1 MTDFRENLS
10 QALCKERKLSE
21 STCKTYTS
29 LLISL
34 QKKLSDNE
42 PSINFYKNN
51 KKEIMKHIDTL
62 EKPQTKKTLLSALFV
77 LTGEDEYREKMLEN
91 VKVVNDH
98 YKQQKTDP
106 ERLKNAK
113 SFDEIKLLHNQFKNA
128 YKNNPTNSNLM
139 DLLISSVCS
148 GALEGLPPRRVLDY
162 AVMKINLKNVNRET
176 DNYFEKGKFYF
187 NQYKTKAKGGKQ
199 ELEVPKELVT
209 LINKRKKQ
217 STNDYLLENESG
229 EPYTQSSLSKKIKK
243 LFQGNS
249 QDVLRSIFLS
259 NLYKDLP
266 AVSFLQDTA
275 DKMGHS
281 ISSALGYYVKNDK
294 PIK

>member
-1 MTDFRENLS
+1 MTEFRQSLGEL
-10 QALCKERKLSE
+10 LCKERNLSD

-29 LLISL
+29 LLMSL

-42 PSINFYKNN
+42 PKLSFYKNN
-51 KKEIMKHIDTL
+51 KNEIMEHIDTL

-77 LTGEDEYREKMLEN
+77 LTADDDYREKMLEN

-106 ERLKNAK
+106 ERLKNVK

-128 YKNNPTNSNLM
+128 YKNNPTNENQM
-139 DLLISSVCS
+139 NLLISSVCS
-148 GALEGLPPRRVLDY
+148 GAMEGLPPRRVLDY
-162 AVMKINLKNVNRET
+162 AILKTKNFNRET

-187 NQYKTKAKGGKQ
+187 NQYKTKQKGKQ

-217 STNDYLLENESG
+217 STSDYLLENESG

-266 AVSFLQDTA
+266 AVAFLQDTA

-281 ISSALGYYVKNDK
+281 ISSALGYYVKKDK
-294 PIK
+294 P

>member
-1 MTDFRENLS
+1 MSEFKQTLGEHLCKARNLS
-10 QALCKERKLSE
+10 A

-29 LLISL
+29 LLLSL
-34 QKKLSDNE
+34 QKKLTDNE
-42 PSINFYKNN
+42 PKVSFYKNN
-51 KKEIMKHIDTL
+51 KKEIMEHIDSL

-77 LTGEDEYREKMLEN
+77 LTADDDYREKMMEN

-106 ERLKNAK
+106 ERLKNVK
-113 SFDEIKLLHNQFKNA
+113 SFDEIKLLHNQFKNV
-128 YKNNPTNSNLM
+128 YKNNPSTENLM
-139 DLLISSVCS
+139 NLLISSVCS
-148 GALEGLPPRRVLDY
+148 GAVEGLPPRRVLDY
-162 AVMKINLKNVNRET
+162 AVMKTKGYNRET

-187 NQYKTKAKGGKQ
+187 NQFKTKGAKGKQ
-199 ELEVPKELVT
+199 EMTVPKELVT
-209 LINKRKKQ
+209 LINKRKKM
-217 STNDYLLENESG
+217 SNSDYLLENESG
-229 EPYTQSSLSKKIKK
+229 EPFTQSALSKRIKK
-243 LFQGNS
+243 MFQGNS

-281 ISSALGYYVKNDK
+281 IDSALSFYVKKD
-294 PIK
+294 

>member
-1 MTDFRENLS
+1 MTEFRESLAL
-10 QALCKERKLSE
+10 ALCKERTLSA

-29 LLISL
+29 LLMSL

-42 PSINFYKNN
+42 PTVNFYKSN
-51 KKEIMKHIDTL
+51 KKEIIKHIDTL

-77 LTGEDEYREKMLEN
+77 LTGDDEYREKMLEN

-98 YKQQKTDP
+98 YRQQKTDP
-106 ERLKNAK
+106 ERLKHAK

-148 GALEGLPPRRVLDY
+148 GALDGLPPRRVLDY
-162 AVMKINLKNVNRET
+162 AVMKVKNFNRET
-176 DNYFEKGKFYF
+176 DNYFEKGKFHF

-199 ELEVPKELVT
+199 EMEVPKELVT

-217 STNDYLLENESG
+217 STNDFLLENESG

-243 LFQGNS
+243 MFQGNS
-249 QDVLRSIFLS
+249 QDVLRSIFLT

-266 AVSFLQDTA
+266 DVSFLKDTA
-275 DKMGHS
+275 DKMAHS
-281 ISSALGYYVKNDK
+281 IDAALSFYVKKDK
-294 PIK
+294 P

>member
-1 MTDFRENLS
+1 MSEFKQDLS
-10 QALCKERKLSE
+10 EALCKERKLSA

-29 LLISL
+29 LLIST

-42 PSINFYKNN
+42 PNIHFYKTN

-62 EKPQTKKTLLSALFV
+62 EKAQTKKTLLSALFV
-77 LTGEDEYREKMLEN
+77 LTGDDDYREQMLEN

-106 ERLKNAK
+106 ERLKHAK
-113 SFDEIKLLHNQFKNA
+113 SFEEIKLLHNQFKNA
-128 YKNNPTNSNLM
+128 YKNNPTNSNLI

-162 AVMKINLKNVNRET
+162 AVMKIKGYNRET

-187 NQYKTKAKGGKQ
+187 NQYKTKAKGKQ
-199 ELEVPKELVT
+199 ELEVPKELIT
-209 LINKRKKQ
+209 LINKRKKVA
-217 STNDYLLENESG
+217 TNDYLLENESG

-259 NLYKDLP
+259 YLYKDLP

-281 ISSALGYYVKNDK
+281 IDAALSFYVKKDK
-294 PIK
+294 P

>member
-1 MTDFRENLS
+1 MTEFKQKLEE
-10 QALCKERKLSE
+10 ALCKERNLSA
-21 STCKTYTS
+21 STCKTYLS
-29 LLISL
+29 LLTSV
-34 QKKLSDNE
+34 QKKLSDGDLTV
-42 PSINFYKNN
+42 SFYKTNVA
-51 KKEIMKHIDTL
+51 EILEHIDGL
-62 EKPQTKKTLLSALFV
+62 EKPQTRKTLLSALFV
-77 LTGEDEYREKMLEN
+77 LTGDEDYKEKMLEN

-106 ERLKNAK
+106 DRLKNVK
-113 SFDEIKLLHNQFKNA
+113 SFDEIKVLHNQFKNA

-148 GALEGLPPRRVLDY
+148 GAVEGLPPRRVLDY
-162 AVMKINLKNVNRET
+162 AVMKLKGYNRET

-187 NQYKTKAKGGKQ
+187 NQFKTKGHKGKQ
-199 ELEVPKELVT
+199 EMEVPKEVIT
-209 LINKRKKQ
+209 LINKRKKTA
-217 STNDYLLENESG
+217 TNDFLLDNESN

-249 QDVLRSIFLS
+249 QDVLRSIYLS

-281 ISSALGYYVKNDK
+281 ISSALGYYVKKD
-294 PIK
+294 

>member
-1 MTDFRENLS
+1 MSEFKQTLGEHLCKARNLS
-10 QALCKERKLSE
+10 A

-29 LLISL
+29 LLLSL
-34 QKKLSDNE
+34 QKKLTDNE
-42 PSINFYKNN
+42 PKVSFYKNN
-51 KKEIMKHIDTL
+51 KKEIMEHIDSL

-77 LTGEDEYREKMLEN
+77 LTADDDYREKMMEN

-106 ERLKNAK
+106 ERLKNVK
-113 SFDEIKLLHNQFKNA
+113 SFDEIKLLHNQFKNV
-128 YKNNPTNSNLM
+128 YKNNPSTENLM
-139 DLLISSVCS
+139 NLLISSVCS
-148 GALEGLPPRRVLDY
+148 GAVEGLPPRRVLDY
-162 AVMKINLKNVNRET
+162 AVMKTKGYNRET

-187 NQYKTKAKGGKQ
+187 NQFKTKGAKGKQ
-199 ELEVPKELVT
+199 EMTVPKELVT
-209 LINKRKKQ
+209 LINKRKKM
-217 STNDYLLENESG
+217 SNSDYLLENESG
-229 EPYTQSSLSKKIKK
+229 EPFTQSALSKRIKK
-243 LFQGNS
+243 MFQGNS

-281 ISSALGYYVKNDK
+281 IDSALSFYVKKDK
-294 PIK
+294 P

>member
-1 MTDFRENLS
+1 MSEFRETLS
-10 QALCKERKLSE
+10 EALCKERNLSA
-21 STCKTYTS
+21 STCKTYSS

-34 QKKLSDNE
+34 QKKLSENE
-42 PSINFYKNN
+42 PIVNFYKSN

-62 EKPQTKKTLLSALFV
+62 EKAQTKKTLLSALFV
-77 LTGEDEYREKMLEN
+77 LTGDDEYREKMLEN

-98 YKQQKTDP
+98 YRQQKTDP

-128 YKNNPTNSNLM
+128 YKNNPTNSNLI

-162 AVMKINLKNVNRET
+162 AVMKVKNFNRET

-187 NQYKTKAKGGKQ
+187 NQYKTKAKGKQ

-217 STNDYLLENESG
+217 STSDYLLENESG

-281 ISSALGYYVKNDK
+281 IDAALSFYVKKDK
-294 PIK
+294 P

>member
-1 MTDFRENLS
+1 MTEFRESLAK
-10 QALCKERKLSE
+10 ALCKERNLSA
-21 STCKTYTS
+21 STCKTYSS
-29 LLISL
+29 LLMSI

-42 PSINFYKNN
+42 PTVNFYKSN

-62 EKPQTKKTLLSALFV
+62 EKAQTKKTLLSALFV
-77 LTGEDEYREKMLEN
+77 LTGDDDYREKMLEN

-98 YKQQKTDP
+98 YRQQKTDP
-106 ERLKNAK
+106 ERLKHAK

-148 GALEGLPPRRVLDY
+148 GALDGLPPRRVLDY
-162 AVMKINLKNVNRET
+162 AVMKTKGYNRET

-199 ELEVPKELVT
+199 ELPVPKELVT

-217 STNDYLLENESG
+217 SSSDYLLENESG

-281 ISSALGYYVKNDK
+281 IDAALSFYVKKDK
-294 PIK
+294 P

>member
-1 MTDFRENLS
+1 MSEFKQKLEE
-10 QALCKERKLSE
+10 ALCKERNLSA
-21 STCKTYTS
+21 STCKTYLS
-29 LLISL
+29 LLSSV
-34 QKKLSDNE
+34 QKKLSDGDLTV
-42 PSINFYKNN
+42 SFYKTNI
-51 KKEIMKHIDTL
+51 KEILEHIDGL
-62 EKPQTKKTLLSALFV
+62 EKPQTRKTLLSALFV
-77 LTGEDEYREKMLEN
+77 LTGDEDYKEKMLEN

-106 ERLKNAK
+106 DRLKSVK
-113 SFDEIKLLHNQFKNA
+113 SFDEIKTLHNQFKNA

-148 GALEGLPPRRVLDY
+148 GAVEGLPPRRVLDY
-162 AVMKINLKNVNRET
+162 AVMKLKGYNRET

-187 NQYKTKAKGGKQ
+187 NQFKTKGHKGKQ
-199 ELEVPKELVT
+199 EMEVPKEVIT
-209 LINKRKKQ
+209 LINKRKKTA
-217 STNDYLLENESG
+217 TNDFLLDNESN

-249 QDVLRSIFLS
+249 QDVLRSIYLS
-259 NLYKDLP
+259 NLYRDLP

-281 ISSALGYYVKNDK
+281 IDSALSYYVKKDK
-294 PIK
+294 V

>member
-1 MTDFRENLS
+1 MSDFRENLAQS
-10 QALCKERKLSE
+10 LCKERNLSA

-34 QKKLSDNE
+34 QKKLSNNE
-42 PSINFYKNN
+42 PSVNFYKSN
-51 KKEIMKHIDTL
+51 KKEIMKHIDSL
-62 EKPQTKKTLLSALFV
+62 EKAQTKKTLLSALFV
-77 LTGEDEYREKMLEN
+77 LTDDDEYREKMLEN

-98 YKQQKTDP
+98 YRQQKTDP

-113 SFDEIKLLHNQFKNA
+113 SFDEIKLLHNQFKNP
-128 YKNNPTNSNLM
+128 YKNNPTNSNLI

-148 GALEGLPPRRVLDY
+148 GALDGLPPRRVLDY
-162 AVMKINLKNVNRET
+162 AVMKIKNFNRET
-176 DNYFEKGKFYF
+176 DNYYEKGKFYF
-187 NQYKTKAKGGKQ
+187 NQYKTKAKGKQ

-209 LINKRKKQ
+209 LINKRKKL

-281 ISSALGYYVKNDK
+281 ISSALGYYVKKDK
-294 PIK
+294 P

>member
-1 MTDFRENLS
+1 MTEFKQSLGEL
-10 QALCKERKLSE
+10 LCKERNLSA

-29 LLISL
+29 LLMSL
-34 QKKLSDNE
+34 QKKLTDNE
-42 PSINFYKNN
+42 PKISFYKSHKN
-51 KKEIMKHIDTL
+51 EIMEHIDNL

-77 LTGEDEYREKMLEN
+77 LTGDDDYREKMLEN

-106 ERLKNAK
+106 ERLKNVK

-128 YKNNPTNSNLM
+128 YKNNPTNENQM
-139 DLLISSVCS
+139 NLLISAVCS

-162 AVMKINLKNVNRET
+162 AVMKTKNFNRET
-176 DNYFEKGKFYF
+176 DNYYEKGNFYF
-187 NQYKTKAKGGKQ
+187 NQYKTKQKGKQ

-217 STNDYLLENESG
+217 SPSDYLLENESG

-266 AVSFLQDTA
+266 AVAFLQDTA

-294 PIK
+294 P